1 MRKLNIFLI
10 VVFAVFACVM
20 CAGCVSEPVID
31 YPNAEALELAINAGV
46 DVKGKTVTF
55 VVQEFRPNSAF
66 GYNLISGEHLNFCSS
81 EHPEVNVGD
90 TVTVKITEVVNVLGS
105 YVITYKKI

>member
-1 MRKLNIFLI
+1 MRKINTFLI
-10 VVFAVFACVM
+10 VVFTVFACVM

-55 VVQEFRPNSAF
+55 VVQEFIPNSAF
-66 GYNLISGEHLNFCSS
+66 GYNLITGEHLNFCSPK
-81 EHPEVNVGD
+81 HPGVEVGD
-90 TVTVKITEVVNVLGS
+90 TVAVKITEVINVLGS
-105 YVITYKKI
+105 YVITYEKI